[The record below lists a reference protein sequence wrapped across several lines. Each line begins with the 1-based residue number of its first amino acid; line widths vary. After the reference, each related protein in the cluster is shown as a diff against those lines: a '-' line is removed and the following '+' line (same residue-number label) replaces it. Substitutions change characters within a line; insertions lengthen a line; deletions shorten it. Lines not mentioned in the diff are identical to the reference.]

1 MGIPKPATLCRREPL
16 GVESHLPEIVR
27 NSVESKRPSELID
40 YATATPLAI
49 GFLETA
55 FAIEDSSIGI

>member
-1 MGIPKPATLCRREPL
+1 MRHASVSSLTLKDTA
-16 GVESHLPEIVR
+16 R

-40 YATATPLAI
+40 YATTTSLAI

-55 FAIEDSSIGI
+55 FAFEDSSIGI